1 MFKLSWS
8 HHILSS
14 SPWVALKLGYKY
26 VQTKTSFL
34 LSILRTACCQD
45 PEYAS
50 ENEATWETVSRAPN
64 VVEPPASQ
72 RHILSEVW
80 FWIDQI
86 LEKTSGSGK
95 VQCLQCLCT
104 YKASVICKLFDILRC
119 FMIESIHICSYCIFF
134 YGVSSLKRPPDR
146 TMMKN

>member
-50 ENEATWETVSRAPN
+50 ENEATWETVSRVPN

-80 FWIDQI
+80 FWIDQNPGENQWFWKSTMFTMFMYLQSFCDMQVVWYI
-86 LEKTSGSGK
+86 K
-95 VQCLQCLCT
+95 VLHDRIYSYMLLL
-104 YKASVICKLFDILRC
+104 YFFLWC
-119 FMIESIHICSYCIFF
+119 FESQEA
-134 YGVSSLKRPPDR
+134 PW
-146 TMMKN
+146 